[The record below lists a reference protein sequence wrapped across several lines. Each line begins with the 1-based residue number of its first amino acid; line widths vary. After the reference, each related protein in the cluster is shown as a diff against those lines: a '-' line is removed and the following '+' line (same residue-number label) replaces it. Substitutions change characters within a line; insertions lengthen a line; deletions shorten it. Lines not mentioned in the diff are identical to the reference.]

1 MIRIK
6 RFQQQ
11 QQEVVVKLIVFV
23 VVAAIITVCPTTT
36 ITTTTTVADAWSSFP
51 MIQKQKNKRIHIQTR
66 NTIVNSKIVGK
77 ELLDYLST
85 PNNWPN
91 IVATSNKVVEYCFIE
106 NITTTDSDDDK
117 SIAPLTTVEAA
128 AAAASASPTNILMKE
143 NDGRTI
149 VEYLG
154 IPGGMI
160 NFVSLK
166 WICELYDSPHRVL
179 FRSYEGIQGIAHNCS
194 LQFDVVNTN
203 DVMFTVE
210 YDAVSFLGLL
220 AAPILKIDN
229 WLTLNVLL
237 PLEVC

>member
-117 SIAPLTTVEAA
+117 SLSQCPLLHCL
-128 AAAASASPTNILMKE
+128 P
-143 NDGRTI
+143 DHP
-149 VEYLG
+149 LG
-154 IPGGMI
+154 Q
-160 NFVSLK
+160 
-166 WICELYDSPHRVL
+166 H
-179 FRSYEGIQGIAHNCS
+179 A
-194 LQFDVVNTN
+194 
-203 DVMFTVE
+203 
-210 YDAVSFLGLL
+210 
-220 AAPILKIDN
+220 
-229 WLTLNVLL
+229 
-237 PLEVC
+237 